1 MKPLFDR
8 VRARLVAHARD
19 WWRWWS
25 VRVIAVGVFLNTWIA
40 FDPGAVLWIW
50 KMLPAPLARLLP
62 IEIVSLVSVALFMLA
77 LVMRLTR
84 QKALEA
90 KKESRNGR

>member
-1 MKPLFDR
+1 MKPLLDR
-8 VRARLVAHARD
+8 ARARLVDECRD

-40 FDPGAVLWIW
+40 FDPGAVLWVW
-50 KMLPAPLARLLP
+50 KMLPAPLARMLP
-62 IEIVSLVSVALFMLA
+62 VELVSLVSVALFVLA
-77 LVMRLTR
+77 LFMRLTR

-90 KKESRNGR
+90 KKENRNVG